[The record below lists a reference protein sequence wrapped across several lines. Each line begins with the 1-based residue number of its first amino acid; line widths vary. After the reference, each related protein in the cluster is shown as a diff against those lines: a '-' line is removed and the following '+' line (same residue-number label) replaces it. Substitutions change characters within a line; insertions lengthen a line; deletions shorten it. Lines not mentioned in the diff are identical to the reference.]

1 MKKKAQELDA
11 RTILQGLEE
20 FATFMSF
27 KGDSSGIRILSV
39 ETVNHSPYLASASP
53 NDNVISLRRNK
64 ENRPSE
70 HQSLSNILSTSD
82 VTRH

>member
-1 MKKKAQELDA
+1 MDKKAQELDA
-11 RTILQGLEE
+11 RTLMQGLEE

-53 NDNVISLRRNK
+53 KDNVIKLQQRH
-64 ENRPSE
+64 PQHSE
-70 HQSLSNILSTSD
+70 KHTLSNTFSISD
-82 VTRH
+82 STRH